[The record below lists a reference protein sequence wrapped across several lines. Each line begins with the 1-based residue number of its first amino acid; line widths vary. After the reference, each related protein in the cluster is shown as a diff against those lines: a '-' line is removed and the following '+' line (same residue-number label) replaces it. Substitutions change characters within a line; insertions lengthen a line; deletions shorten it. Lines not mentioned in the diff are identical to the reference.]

1 MILNYFNK
9 YRRILVIL
17 FHLGLIIVSYLG
29 SFYLRFEFTFPKEYF
44 VSVIPK
50 TLPLL
55 ILIKLLFFYFFGLYS
70 GLWRY
75 VSIGDL
81 WKIFLANAV
90 SSVTFFSAVVFYH
103 GLFGFPRS
111 VIIIDFILCL
121 GFVSGVRFFAR
132 LIRETAKIDLFQK
145 RRKAIIIGAGDAGVL
160 TLKECQNN
168 PVMDLE
174 VVGFIDDDTAKKGH
188 SIYGVKVFGGR
199 KIIPDFVAS
208 LEVEEIIIAI
218 PSVKGDAIRDILSYC
233 EQTDAKIKIIPG
245 LDKILTGHLEVEE
258 IIIAI
263 PSVKGDAIRDI
274 LSYCEQT
281 DAKIKIIPGLD
292 KILTGRLEVKP
303 RAIKPEDLLGREA
316 VEIDESEISSY
327 IKNKRIL
334 VTGAGGSIG
343 SELCRQI
350 ARFSPEHIIFIDNHE
365 NYVYYLG
372 VEFNTKFRHIKY
384 NTVIGDIKDISVLRG
399 IFSKY
404 KPQVVFHAAAHKHVP
419 LMEENPS
426 AAVKNNVI
434 GTRNL
439 IYASSHYGV
448 ERFVLISTDKAVNPT
463 SVMGATKRIAEKIL
477 QAKSKKSRTKFMA
490 VRFGN
495 VLGSS
500 GSVIPLFKKQIEE
513 GGPVTVTDPEVKR
526 YFMSIPEAAQLV
538 LQAGALGSGG
548 EIFILDMGEQI
559 KITDLAENM
568 IALSG
573 LKVGKD
579 IEIKFIG
586 LRPGEK
592 LYEEILLDK
601 EKDKVTKNEKIYV
614 TTPENFD
621 PSKIRKDIR
630 ELGKL
635 ASIMDEEKII
645 KKLKEMVP
653 NYVPQ
658 DDRTIND

>member
-208 LEVEEIIIAI
+208 
-218 PSVKGDAIRDILSYC
+218 
-233 EQTDAKIKIIPG
+233 
-245 LDKILTGHLEVEE
+245 LEVEE

-573 LKVGKD
+573 LKVGGD

>member
-81 WKIFLANAV
+81 WKIFLANAL
-90 SSVTFFSAVVFYH
+90 SSVTFFGAVVFYH

-111 VIIIDFILCL
+111 VVIIDFILCF
-121 GFVSGVRFFAR
+121 GFISGVRFFTR
-132 LIRETAKIDLFQK
+132 LIRERTKIDIIQK
-145 RRKAIIIGAGDAGVL
+145 KKKVLIVGAGDAGVSIL
-160 TLKECQNN
+160 RECINN
-168 PVMDLE
+168 PKIDFE
-174 VVGFIDDDTAKKGH
+174 VAGFIDDDPAKKGH
-188 SIYGVKVFGGR
+188 TLYGVKVFGGR
-199 KIIPDFVAS
+199 EYIPQT
-208 LEVEEIIIAI
+208 VEDLGVDEIILAI
-218 PSVKGDAIRDILSYC
+218 PSAKGEIIRGLLSYC
-233 EQTDAKIKIIPG
+233 EKTDVRITTLPG
-245 LDKILTGHLEVEE
+245 LDKIISGHLE
-258 IIIAI
+258 
-263 PSVKGDAIRDI
+263 
-274 LSYCEQT
+274 L
-281 DAKIKIIPGLD
+281 
-292 KILTGRLEVKP
+292 KP
-303 RAIKPEDLLGREA
+303 RKVQPEDLLGRKP
-316 VEIDESEISSY
+316 VNIDETEISSY
-327 IKNKRIL
+327 LKGKRIL

-350 ARFSPEHIIFIDNHE
+350 ARFVPEEIIFFDNHE
-365 NYVYYLG
+365 NWVYYLG
-372 VEFNTKFRHIKY
+372 VEFNLKYPKIKY
-384 NTVIGDIKDISVLRG
+384 KTIIGDIRDVG
-399 IFSKY
+399 ILKNVFTTNR
-404 KPQVVFHAAAHKHVP
+404 PQVVFHAAAHKHVP
-419 LMEENPS
+419 LMEDNPVS
-426 AAVKNNVI
+426 AVKVNII

-439 IYASSHYGV
+439 IYASNHYKV
-448 ERFVLISTDKAVNPT
+448 EKFVFISTDKAVNPT
-463 SVMGATKRIAEKIL
+463 SIMGATKRIAEMIL
-477 QAKSKKSRTKFMA
+477 QAKARVSKTKFVA

-495 VLGSS
+495 VLGST

-513 GGPVTVTDPEVKR
+513 GGPVTVTEPDVRR

-538 LQAGALGSGG
+538 LQAGAMGSGG

-559 KITDLAENM
+559 KIIDLAENM

-601 EKDKVTKNEKIYV
+601 EKDKITKHNKIYISQ
-614 TTPENFD
+614 PENFN
-621 PSKIRKDIR
+621 PANIRKDIR
-630 ELGKL
+630 ELEKL
-635 ASIMDEEKII
+635 SKLMDEEKIVQKI
-645 KKLKEMVP
+645 KSMVP
-653 NYVPQ
+653 NF
-658 DDRTIND
+658 TSNSNHNANG

>member
-208 LEVEEIIIAI
+208 
-218 PSVKGDAIRDILSYC
+218 
-233 EQTDAKIKIIPG
+233 
-245 LDKILTGHLEVEE
+245 LEVEE

>member
-208 LEVEEIIIAI
+208 
-218 PSVKGDAIRDILSYC
+218 
-233 EQTDAKIKIIPG
+233 
-245 LDKILTGHLEVEE
+245 LEVEE

-621 PSKIRKDIR
+621 PSKIRKQIR
-630 ELGKL
+630 ELEHL
-635 ASIMDEEKII
+635 ANGRNDAKII
-645 KKLKEMVP
+645 QKIKEMVP
-653 NYVPQ
+653 NYTPDTNQNVN
-658 DDRTIND
+658 I

>member
-9 YRRILVIL
+9 YRRMLVIL

-208 LEVEEIIIAI
+208 
-218 PSVKGDAIRDILSYC
+218 
-233 EQTDAKIKIIPG
+233 
-245 LDKILTGHLEVEE
+245 LEVEE